1 MDPRTGA
8 ARPAIG
14 AGHSCRPWTGTK
26 AGTFSVSGRDP
37 MTTPQPRDDSSC
49 CPANAGIDHGRDPA
63 LGIVEIW
70 RIIPGC
76 IAGALTEH

>member
-1 MDPRTGA
+1 
-8 ARPAIG
+8 
-14 AGHSCRPWTGTK
+14 
-26 AGTFSVSGRDP
+26 